1 MNISMWT
8 ISEMQVFVMDI
19 WLLYRMEVIDSS
31 YLFYLSK
38 VNLVFL
44 VYMENSLENY

>member
-19 WLLYRMEVIDSS
+19 WLLYRMEVIDFS

-38 VNLVFL
+38 VNLVFR
-44 VYMENSLENY
+44 VFMEKSSENY